1 MYLSTNSTRCFV
13 INVLV
18 VEDDIKLNKL
28 MRTVLESNGYKADMA
43 LNGRA
48 ALDMFREGHYD
59 IIVSDIMMPIMDG
72 YEFAKCV
79 RQLNG
84 SIPILFMTAIDDFEA
99 KKKGYGLGIDDY
111 MVKPVDPDEL
121 ALKIGALLRRSQ
133 IVSERKL
140 RVGDTTLIYD
150 SLTAQTPQGEIELL
164 QKEFYI
170 LYKLLSFAGKIFTRS
185 QLMEEF
191 WGVDSDTVERTV
203 DVHITR
209 IRDKFKNNDD
219 FEIITIRG
227 LGYKAVKKQK

>member
-1 MYLSTNSTRCFV
+1 M

-28 MRTVLESNGYKADMA
+28 VRTVLENNGFKADMA
-43 LNGRA
+43 LDGSA
-48 ALDMFREGHYD
+48 ALEMFCERHYD
-59 IIVSDIMMPIMDG
+59 VIVSDIMMPVMDG
-72 YEFAKCV
+72 YEFASSIRK
-79 RQLNG
+79 LNTV
-84 SIPILFMTAIDDFEA
+84 IPILFMTAIDDFDA
-99 KKKGYGLGIDDY
+99 KKKGYELGIDDY
-111 MVKPVDPDEL
+111 MVKPIDPDEL
-121 ALKIGALLRRSQ
+121 VLKIRALLRRSQ

-140 RVGDTTLIYD
+140 TVGNTTLIYD
-150 SLTAQTPQGEIELL
+150 SLTAQTPQGEIELP

-170 LYKLLSFAGKIFTRS
+170 LYKLLSFPGKIFTRS

-191 WGVDSDTVERTV
+191 WGADSDTVERTV

-209 IRDKFKNNDD
+209 IRDKFKNNTD